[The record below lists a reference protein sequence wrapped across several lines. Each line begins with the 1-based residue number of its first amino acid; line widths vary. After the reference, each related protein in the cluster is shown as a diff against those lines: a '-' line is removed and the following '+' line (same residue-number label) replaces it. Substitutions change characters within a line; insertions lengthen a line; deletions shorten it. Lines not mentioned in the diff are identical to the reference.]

1 MAKLT
6 KQEAAANARKI
17 RLDAIHKREYEEAI
31 RKYNRAQAEHAR
43 LHPTKTYPE
52 TKSPTV
58 EIFEARIAKAQKE
71 LKLMGKVST
80 RKAAIKSITSSY
92 MYMTQNE
99 LFLQAIRDYMSVA
112 DRNKLRYALSKI
124 KGTKY
129 KQTTINWSEFSY
141 SNALQAMV
149 HVSGK
154 LLVRI
159 AHGKDSTEPDFIEIV
174 EK

>member
-6 KQEAAANARKI
+6 KQEAAANARKR
-17 RLDAIHKREYEEAI
+17 RLTRVHAKEYTEALRMNQKVKKADEKI
-31 RKYNRAQAEHAR
+31 I
-43 LHPTKTYPE
+43 TYQN
-52 TKSPTV
+52 
-58 EIFEARIAKAQKE
+58 FEARVKYAQKE
-71 LKLMGKVST
+71 LKLMGKTST
-80 RKAAIKSITSSY
+80 RKAAIKAVLLSTTFMSREALY
-92 MYMTQNE
+92 M
-99 LFLQAIRDYMSVA
+99 QAIRDYMNVGA
-112 DRNKLRYALSKI
+112 RNKLRYALSKI

-129 KQTTINWSEFSY
+129 KQTTIDWSEFSY

-174 EK
+174 EM